1 GLAAAALGAAV
12 FGAAFGFA
20 AALGAAA
27 LDFAAGFGLEA
38 AGAAFGVEDFD
49 SDGALAMDTPTP
61 RWTRAFR
68 TPAHVAI
75 RHNNG
80 V

>member
-1 GLAAAALGAAV
+1 
-12 FGAAFGFA
+12 
-20 AALGAAA
+20 
-27 LDFAAGFGLEA
+27 LEA
-38 AGAAFGVEDFD
+38 AGAAFGAADFD
-49 SDGALAMDTPTP
+49 SDGALAMDTPTL

-68 TPAHVAI
+68 TPALVAI

>member
-1 GLAAAALGAAV
+1 MGAAV
-12 FGAAFGFA
+12 FAAAFGFA

-38 AGAAFGVEDFD
+38 AGAAFGAADFD
-49 SDGALAMDTPTP
+49 SDGALAMDTPTLE
-61 RWTRAFR
+61 WTRAIL
-68 TPAHVAI
+68 TPALVTI
-75 RHNNG
+75 RYHNG

>member
-1 GLAAAALGAAV
+1 MAAAALGAAV

-38 AGAAFGVEDFD
+38 AGAAFGAAVFD
-49 SDGALAMDTPTP
+49 SDGALAMDTRTP
-61 RWTRAFR
+61 QWIRAIR
-68 TPAHVAI
+68 TPALVI
-75 RHNNG
+75 RYHNG